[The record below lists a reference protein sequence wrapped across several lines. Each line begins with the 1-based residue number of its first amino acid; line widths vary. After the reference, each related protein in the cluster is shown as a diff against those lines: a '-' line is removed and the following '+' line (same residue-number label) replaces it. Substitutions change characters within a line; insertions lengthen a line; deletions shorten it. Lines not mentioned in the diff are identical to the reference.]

1 MTTWDVYLKPRINNG
16 DKNYPKLNWCN
27 RTILD
32 INSISLPSANL
43 GDILFDHA
51 DCLPPPETNSKFTP
65 ENWWQRETWSGFPFG
80 GQKVYFQE
88 GNC

>member
-1 MTTWDVYLKPRINNG
+1 MHCFKCIVWIGNYNDPSMTTWDVYLKPRINNG

-51 DCLPPPETNSKFTP
+51 DCLPSPWN
-65 ENWWQRETWSGFPFG
+65 
-80 GQKVYFQE
+80 
-88 GNC
+88 